1 MSVLNGLVKAADQ
14 LQGRELYPGVRV
26 NDRFPSRWA
35 QVIQDGPQLIA
46 SKSRTF
52 GVVPWQTPWVKDA
65 KSGKEADV
73 GETTF
78 NILDEGIEEALP
90 YTIHGLPHRPGGL
103 YLFSLKIRLAV
114 VLRNVGQEFLE
125 FWAAFISNLHGS
137 QRIDR

>member
-90 YTIHGLPHRPGGL
+90 YTSPWWPLS
-103 YLFSLKIRLAV
+103 FSLQIRLAV